1 MLGKAL
7 MHPIAIDL
15 YSDTKTR
22 PTQAMRTAIAAAEVG
37 DEQQNEDPTVARLL
51 TRVCALLQQ
60 EAAILLPSGTM
71 ANEIAILVH
80 CRPGDEII
88 THELY
93 HVVLGEG
100 GGPAALAGVM
110 VRALTGHRG
119 LFTRDMLRCAI
130 RVDSRYQPTS
140 RLVVIEQTANI
151 AGGTLWP
158 LDQLQQVVEEAHSH
172 QLAIHMDGAR
182 LINASVASGRPA
194 ASYSRLCD
202 SVYMDFTKGL
212 GAPLGAVLAGPQDF
226 IAKAWRWK
234 QRLGGS
240 MRQAGMMAAACLYAL
255 DHHVERLREDHENA
269 RMLAALLAAVPG
281 ITVEPVDTNIV
292 FIDVAGVG
300 VPALDFNE
308 ALKQRGT
315 RGGAH
320 QAGRRALDSSRIS
333 MCLETKIHSAAWD
346 RRGRGQIAQDA
357 ST

>member
-1 MLGKAL
+1 

-22 PTQAMRTAIAAAEVG
+22 PTQAMRAAIAAAEVG

-51 TRVCALLQQ
+51 ARVCGLLDQ
-60 EAAILLPSGTM
+60 EAAIFLPSGTM

-80 CRPGDEII
+80 CRPGDELIA
-88 THELY
+88 HELS

-100 GGPAALAGVM
+100 GAPAALAGVM
-110 VRALTGHRG
+110 VRSLTGPRG
-119 LFTRDMLRCAI
+119 QFTPEMLRQAL
-130 RVDSRYQPTS
+130 RANSRYQPTS

-158 LDQLQQVVEEAHSH
+158 FDQLRQVIEEARSH
-172 QLAIHMDGAR
+172 ELTVHMDGAR
-182 LINASVASGRPA
+182 LMNASVASGLPA
-194 ASYSRLCD
+194 ARYSRMFD
-202 SVYMDFTKGL
+202 SVYIDFTKGL
-212 GAPLGAVLAGPQDF
+212 GAPIGAVLTGSHEF

-255 DHHVERLREDHENA
+255 DHHVERLQEDHENA
-269 RMLAALLAAVPG
+269 RTLAAQLAAIPG
-281 ITVEPVDTNIV
+281 IAVEPVDTNIV

-300 VPALDFNE
+300 VSASDFNE

-315 RGGAH
+315 RGSLHGPTRMRFVTHLDVSKEQIQTA
-320 QAGRRALDSSRIS
+320 AGIVA
-333 MCLETKIHSAAWD
+333 EV
-346 RRGRGQIAQDA
+346 A
-357 ST
+357 STLRR